1 MLWVSLFCSHPIYA
15 QAPMAAP
22 SGDERNVVEGS
33 NALALDLYRQLKTTE
48 GNLFFSP
55 ASISTALAIAYA
67 GARGETASEMARTL
81 HFDLEPERLHAAMSL
96 VLRKMRDGQGSYQ
109 LYESNALWLQKDL
122 AFHDEFL
129 KLTQHNYGDAL
140 KRVDF
145 VGDLEA
151 ARVAINRTVEKQTD
165 GKIED
170 LLPSGSLSSDTRLI
184 LTNAIYFKGAWS
196 VPFELKKTK
205 SENFLITQKRH
216 VLVPFMHLD
225 GDNTHFKYLETGSF
239 RAIEIPYRGIPV
251 ALDYGRVI
259 QEGALSMI
267 IFLPKGNQSLALF
280 EQSLTDSNL
289 SQWLSGLHG
298 EYAEIFLTLPKFKA
312 TLEFDLGNV
321 LKSLGAR
328 QMFSGTADFSGMTAE
343 AKLAVSAIRHKAYVT
358 VEEKGTEAASG
369 TATIMVPV
377 SDPPPPRPAPIQFR
391 VDHPFVFL
399 IRDNRSGSILFLG
412 RVSDPSKE

>member
-1 MLWVSLFCSHPIYA
+1 
-15 QAPMAAP
+15 
-22 SGDERNVVEGS
+22 
-33 NALALDLYRQLKTTE
+33 
-48 GNLFFSP
+48 
-55 ASISTALAIAYA
+55 
-67 GARGETASEMARTL
+67 
-81 HFDLEPERLHAAMSL
+81 
-96 VLRKMRDGQGSYQ
+96 
-109 LYESNALWLQKDL
+109 
-122 AFHDEFL
+122 
-129 KLTQHNYGDAL
+129 
-140 KRVDF
+140 
-145 VGDLEA
+145 
-151 ARVAINRTVEKQTD
+151 
-165 GKIED
+165 
-170 LLPSGSLSSDTRLI
+170 
-184 LTNAIYFKGAWS
+184 
-196 VPFELKKTK
+196 
-205 SENFLITQKRH
+205 
-216 VLVPFMHLD
+216 
-225 GDNTHFKYLETGSF
+225 
-239 RAIEIPYRGIPV
+239 
-251 ALDYGRVI
+251 
-259 QEGALSMI
+259 MI
-267 IFLPKGNQSLALF
+267 IFLPKGNQSLAVF
-280 EQSLTDSNL
+280 EQSLTDSNS